1 MAMGKAV
8 FITTRELGKLAKWLR
23 VLGYDSVYYGGTKE
37 SDLIIQ
43 AIRDRRNLL
52 TRSERLTKYK
62 GIQVIVITSD
72 HVEEQMEQVVREL
85 GLALDEEK
93 LFTRCVGCNSELS
106 DIEKQAVRGKVPE
119 YIFNTEEDF
128 KQCLKCGKIFWKGTH
143 WDNVERKFREL
154 QGRSEVG

>member
-1 MAMGKAV
+1 MEKAV
-8 FITTRELGKLAKWLR
+8 FITTRELGKLARWLR

-43 AIRDRRNLL
+43 AIRDRRILL

-72 HVEEQMEQVVREL
+72 HVEEQMEQIVREL

-93 LFTRCVGCNSELS
+93 LFSRCVECNSELA
-106 DIEKQAVRGKVPE
+106 DIEKQDLKEKVPE
-119 YIFNTEEDF
+119 YVFNTQEDF

-143 WDNVERKFREL
+143 WDNVESKFRQLKKNEKK
-154 QGRSEVG
+154 SD